1 MERKKKA
8 AKKAVKISKTAK
20 PVKVIKKAV
29 DKKTDKNIQALATRI
44 REIRKSLGY
53 TNADFFAY
61 EHNISRSQY
70 SRYESGEDIRFT
82 SLMNVIKAFGMTPEE
97 FFSEGF
103 Y

>member
-1 MERKKKA
+1 MEKKKIA
-8 AKKAVKISKTAK
+8 AKKVTKAPA
-20 PVKVIKKAV
+20 KKALKVAKKVV
-29 DKKTDKNIQALATRI
+29 DKKTDKNIQALAARI
-44 REIRKSLGY
+44 RDIRKSLGY

-82 SLMNVIKAFGMTPEE
+82 SLMNVIAAFGMTPEE

-103 Y
+103 